1 MESTFFTEDLL
12 SKSLMPFIRETFPD
26 GHRFQQDNDPK
37 HTSKLTQK
45 FIDDNNINWW
55 KTPPESPDMNPI
67 ELVWH
72 EMKHYLRKHVKPKTK
87 EELMA
92 GLEKFWEERMT
103 PDKCAKY
110 ISHLRKVIPK
120 VIEREGRASGYEFRP
135 TTTSNGSFGSHQ
147 INKRYDQMIH
157 FTLSLF
163 CICVFCILF
172 FNDNF

>member
-1 MESTFFTEDLL
+1 MALL
-12 SKSLMPFIRETFPD
+12 PLGLRRKNSSIAVMQP
-26 GHRFQQDNDPK
+26 
-37 HTSKLTQK
+37 
-45 FIDDNNINWW
+45 IDDNNINWW

-120 VIEREGRASGYEFRP
+120 VIEREGRASGY
-135 TTTSNGSFGSHQ
+135 
-147 INKRYDQMIH
+147 
-157 FTLSLF
+157 
-163 CICVFCILF
+163 
-172 FNDNF
+172 